1 MTTKQFSKSGQ
12 AARDAISM
20 AKQADPHELYELAVQ
35 DPPTEYEFIIKNFR
49 RIRGRAPAIMREDFC
64 GTAAMSCEWVRQRR
78 NNVAIGVDLDGSV
91 LQWARDHNVAKLSPS
106 QRQRVSL
113 VQNDVLSAKTEPA
126 DIALAMNF
134 SYFIF
139 EERATLRRYF
149 RRVRDAL
156 VDDGVLF
163 LDAFGGYEA
172 FREMSE
178 STEFDHFSYIWDQ
191 ARYDPI
197 TGRMQCYIHFR
208 FPDGS
213 RLRKAFS
220 YQWRMWTLPEIQ
232 ELLIE
237 VGFRN
242 VTVYWQG
249 TDTET
254 NEGNGVFEPA
264 EHGDA
269 DPAWICLISAEK

>member
-1 MTTKQFSKSGQ
+1 MTTKQFSKSGKV
-12 AARDAISM
+12 ARDAVSM
-20 AKQADPHELYELAVQ
+20 AKSADPHELYELAVQ
-35 DPPTEYEFIIKNFR
+35 DPPTEYEFILKNFR
-49 RIRGRAPAIMREDFC
+49 RIRGRAPSIMREDFC

-91 LQWARDHNVAKLSPS
+91 LQWARDHNLAKLTPS
-106 QRQRVSL
+106 QRQRLSL
-113 VQNDVLSAKTEPA
+113 VQGDVLSAKTEPA
-126 DIALAMNF
+126 DVALAMNF

-156 VDDGVLF
+156 VDDGVFF

-178 STEFDHFSYIWDQ
+178 CTDFDHFSYIWDQ
-191 ARYDPI
+191 AQYDPI

-220 YQWRMWTLPEIQ
+220 YQWRMWTLPELQ
-232 ELLIE
+232 ELLVE

-269 DPAWICLISAEK
+269 DPAWVCLISAEK

>member
-1 MTTKQFSKSGQ
+1 MTTKQFSKSGKP
-12 AARDAISM
+12 ASGALSM
-20 AKQADPHELYELAVQ
+20 AKLADRHELYEYAVQ
-35 DPPTEYEFIIKNFR
+35 DPPTEYEFITTNFR
-49 RIRGRAPAIMREDFC
+49 RMRGRLPAIAREDFC

-78 NNVAIGVDLDGSV
+78 TNIAIGVDLDPEV
-91 LQWARDHNVAKLSPS
+91 LGWAQDHNAAKLTPG
-106 QRQRVSL
+106 QRERLSL
-113 VQNDVLSAKTEPA
+113 VNGNVLTAKTPPA
-126 DIALAMNF
+126 DVALAMNF

-139 EERATLRRYF
+139 RERATMRRYF

-156 VDDGVLF
+156 VDDGIFF

-178 STEFDHFSYIWDQ
+178 KTDFDHFSYIWDQ
-191 ARYDPI
+191 AEYDPV

-213 RLRKAFS
+213 RLRNAFS
-220 YQWRMWTLPEIQ
+220 YEWRLWTLPEIR
-232 ELLIE
+232 ELLE
-237 VGFRN
+237 EAGFSK

-249 TDTET
+249 TDEET
-254 NEGNGVFEPA
+254 NEGNGEFTPA
-264 EHGDA
+264 EKGDA